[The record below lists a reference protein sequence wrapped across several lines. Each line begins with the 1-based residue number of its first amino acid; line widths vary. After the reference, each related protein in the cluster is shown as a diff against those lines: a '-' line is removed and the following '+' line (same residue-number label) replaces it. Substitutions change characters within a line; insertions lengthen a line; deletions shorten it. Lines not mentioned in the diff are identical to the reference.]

1 MANPQKEN
9 GYTPIANEIMDK
21 LAKSPIRS
29 EVRRV
34 IDFILRKTYGF
45 NKKYDTIALSQFEAG
60 TEMKRPNIC
69 KALKEALCKR
79 IIIKTENGYV
89 FNKNV
94 DEWVVCKRITVMQM
108 HNLGGMQTHNR
119 GVCKRIHTKVDITKD
134 NITKDTLN
142 VPTPLET
149 KKRKEFQIDSTPYQ
163 LASLLFENIRR
174 NNEKIKTPNLQAWA
188 DDFEKMLRIDGN
200 TQQEIEAVILWCQ
213 NDNFWKNNILSAS
226 KLREKFPQLWMK
238 GKAEFEA
245 RKNRIVF
252 IS

>member
-94 DEWVVCKRITVMQM
+94 DEWVVCKRIIVMQT
-108 HNLGGMQTHNR
+108 HNLGSMQTHNR
-119 GVCKRIHTKVDITKD
+119 VVCKRIHTKA
-134 NITKDTLN
+134 NITKTN
-142 VPTPLET
+142 IT
-149 KKRKEFQIDSTPYQ
+149 KTMSEVQKDKFEINSIPYQ
-163 LASLLFENIRR
+163 LASLLFENIRA
-174 NNEKIKTPNLQAWA
+174 NNEKTKTPNMQAWA
-188 DDFEKMLRIDGN
+188 ADFDKMLRIDGH
-200 TQQEIEAVILWCQ
+200 TQQEIEAIILWSQ
-213 NDNFWKNNILSAS
+213 QDSFWRSNILSAS
-226 KLREKFPQLWMK
+226 KLREKFSQLWL
-238 GKAEFEA
+238 KAKA
-245 RKNRIVF
+245 QYQSNLIPTV
-252 IS
+252 